1 MTTIDVNTINQVVEE
16 ASRKTGIPR
25 ETMEKAWDAL
35 CAALEPFVRA
45 KYEALYESTYTSGR
59 QGKA

>member
-1 MTTIDVNTINQVVEE
+1 MPRNNDIDVETINKVVAE

-35 CAALEPFVRA
+35 CAALEPYVRA
-45 KYEALYESTYTSGR
+45 KYSEATYTGKV
-59 QGKA
+59 GKA

>member
-1 MTTIDVNTINQVVEE
+1 MIDVQTINMVVAE

-35 CAALEPFVRA
+35 CEALEPFVRA
-45 KYEALYESTYTSGR
+45 RCETTTTYT
-59 QGKA
+59 GKAGKA